1 MKKSSALDRAYTW
14 VRERILDGTLAG
26 GSYIDEAT
34 VCEATGVSRT
44 PAREAFNR
52 LEGERFITLIPRKGA
67 QVRSISPSD
76 LHDAFHARLMIESF
90 AAKEFCT
97 ARRAV
102 PEEMRA
108 NLAIMDNVCDF
119 STTEGTLVYINADRA
134 FHAAFVQTLNNRPI
148 FDFFESLWRNNS
160 GAAIGRGQMLRSES
174 WLTKNQAQHRKILE
188 SLETYDLETVVV
200 TLREHLQ

>member
-1 MKKSSALDRAYTW
+1 MKKSSALERAYSW
-14 VRERILDGTLAG
+14 VRERILDGTLPS

-67 QVRSISPSD
+67 QVRSISSSD
-76 LHDAFHARLMIESF
+76 LLDAFHARFMIESF
-90 AAKEFCT
+90 TAAEFCD

-102 PEEMRA
+102 PEEMLT
-108 NLAIMDNVCDF
+108 NLAIMDSVSDF
-119 STTEGTLVYINADRA
+119 ATTEDTLIYINADRA

-160 GAAIGRGQMLRSES
+160 AAAINRGQMLRSET
-174 WLTKNQAQHRKILE
+174 WLDNNQAQHRAIVAALTNHDRE
-188 SLETYDLETVVV
+188 SVIA
-200 TLREHLQ
+200 TLRAHLK